1 MTSPKTPEALL
12 QHLCSITALEPAMA
26 DHLVQEILHFYRDT
40 AEEFIVRRHRELQQA
55 GLPNTQIY
63 QRIEQELQ
71 QRRFQTAPMSI
82 RQIRRVIYG

>member
-1 MTSPKTPEALL
+1 MTATKSPEELIR
-12 QHLCSITALEPAMA
+12 HLCSITALDAAAA
-26 DHLVQEILHFYRDT
+26 DHVVQEILHFYRDT
-40 AEEFIVRRHRELQQA
+40 AEQFILRRHRELQQA

-71 QRRFQTAPMSI
+71 QRRFQATAMST